1 MGKGV
6 AACKNAAASRRE
18 IRVQPPLSSSQTMVH
33 VSNQALVLR
42 EISVQ
47 CSQNAHPFHPAARSV
62 STGPGQR
69 QRPNSLIRFP
79 QKTRGGR
86 TSLTF
91 GSRPD
96 FELRRLAR
104 SRFPGNRQGLLHV
117 GVNRANDGQGV
128 TQLGDITN
136 FPTVKGPMNGNP
148 SREAGTRLRTS
159 PYRQSC
165 PFGRY
170 QQRGTGDD
178 HGVDECHAMVALNH
192 GDFSFM
198 LINFL
203 LGSLQRSGI
212 GSVAGRARL
221 QTAAIIWLDGS

>member
-1 MGKGV
+1 MLLCSRCR
-6 AACKNAAASRRE
+6 CKWTTNPRPSS
-18 IRVQPPLSSSQTMVH
+18 LSSMFPSDFPSLLQLNVSTWSQTMVH

-69 QRPNSLIRFP
+69 QRPNSLIRFT

-86 TSLTF
+86 NSLTF

-136 FPTVKGPMNGNP
+136 FPKVKGPM
-148 SREAGTRLRTS
+148 EIQVERLERVCVHRHTDNRALSGDTS
-159 PYRQSC
+159 N
-165 PFGRY
+165 
-170 QQRGTGDD
+170 
-178 HGVDECHAMVALNH
+178 VAP
-192 GDFSFM
+192 GM
-198 LINFL
+198 I
-203 LGSLQRSGI
+203 
-212 GSVAGRARL
+212 
-221 QTAAIIWLDGS
+221 TASMNVMP

>member
-6 AACKNAAASRRE
+6 AACRNAAASRRE
-18 IRVQPPLSSSQTMVH
+18 IRVQPPPSSSQTMVH

-69 QRPNSLIRFP
+69 QRPNSLIRFS

-96 FELRRLAR
+96 FELSRLAR

-136 FPTVKGPMNGNP
+136 FPTVKGPMEIQVERLERVCGYRLTDNRALSGDTSNVAP
-148 SREAGTRLRTS
+148 GMITASMNVMPWSR
-159 PYRQSC
+159 
-165 PFGRY
+165 
-170 QQRGTGDD
+170 
-178 HGVDECHAMVALNH
+178 
-192 GDFSFM
+192 
-198 LINFL
+198 
-203 LGSLQRSGI
+203 
-212 GSVAGRARL
+212 
-221 QTAAIIWLDGS
+221 